1 MKKKFLLLALVP
13 ILTVIS
19 LISCNSSAVTSDK
32 KTEPSSTEQESNS
45 TKKEE
50 ESQEEKEKKAAEIKV
65 VEDTITK
72 NLGEY
77 SDNLGIYYYNLE
89 NGAEYNFDSDRKFM
103 GASMRKFPIV
113 MSIADDI
120 HSGKLTLDTDL
131 IYNEETDKMGGS
143 GVLQGEKV
151 IPPISVKYAMELSMK
166 FSDNIAHRMLMRTSS
181 RSIAEYV
188 TDISGEKMEDPY
200 LSPKQMAS
208 LYKRLYTNPDN
219 NPHYAYIVELLKN
232 TVYHDRID
240 KYLPHDKV
248 AHKIGDYYRFFHDSA
263 IVYSD
268 NPYVLVI
275 MSKDIGTLKPGTGDH
290 DERLLDDE
298 GVFACEFIAKLAKE
312 LDNNLEVFHK
322 Q

>member
-1 MKKKFLLLALVP
+1 MKKNVLLLLISV
-13 ILTVIS
+13 LTT
-19 LISCNSSAVTSDK
+19 LTFISCNSSKATSDK
-32 KTEPSSTEQESNS
+32 KPNTSISKEDTNTESI
-45 TKKEE
+45 KENI
-50 ESQEEKEKKAAEIKV
+50 EKNNAEIKV

-77 SDNLGIYYYNLE
+77 ANNISVYYYNLE
-89 NGAEYNFDSDRKFM
+89 NGAEYNLDSDRKYM

-120 HSGKLTLDTDL
+120 HNGKLSIDTEL

-166 FSDNIAHRMLMRTSS
+166 FSDNIAHRMLMRTST

-188 TDISGEKMEDPY
+188 TDVSGEKMEDPY
-200 LSPKQMAS
+200 LSAKQMAS

-219 NPHYAYIVELLKN
+219 NPHYAYIIDLLKN

-268 NPYVLVI
+268 NPYILVV

-298 GVFACEFIAKLAKE
+298 GIFACEFIAKLAKE
-312 LDNNLEVFHK
+312 LDDSLTAFHK
-322 Q
+322 QQ